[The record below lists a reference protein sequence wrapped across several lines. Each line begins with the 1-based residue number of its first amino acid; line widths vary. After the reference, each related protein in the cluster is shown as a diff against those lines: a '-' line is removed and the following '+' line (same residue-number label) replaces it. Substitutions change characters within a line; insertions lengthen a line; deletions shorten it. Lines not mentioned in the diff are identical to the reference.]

1 MEVDFSMKNIRRCL
15 CLDCPVQRNSRCV
28 ADKKKIMLL
37 ITQQD
42 LDSAMRMD
50 TDRVPG
56 VYCST
61 GRAICTDIDP
71 HEECLCSECE
81 VWLEHSWVMVR
92 YQSTSVS
99 GVNFVI

>member
-1 MEVDFSMKNIRRCL
+1 MEVDFSMENIRRCL
-15 CLDCPVQRNSRCV
+15 CLECPVQRESRCV
-28 ADKKKIMLL
+28 RDKKKIMLL

-61 GRAICTDIDP
+61 GRHLPPPYPP
-71 HEECLCSECE
+71 HP
-81 VWLEHSWVMVR
+81 
-92 YQSTSVS
+92 
-99 GVNFVI
+99 

>member
-1 MEVDFSMKNIRRCL
+1 MDVDFSMENIRRCL
-15 CLDCPVQRNSRCV
+15 CLDCPVQRNSKCV

-81 VWLEHSWVMVR
+81 VWLEHRLGDAEISEYFCIR
-92 YQSTSVS
+92 D
-99 GVNFVI
+99 

>member
-1 MEVDFSMKNIRRCL
+1 MEVDFSMENIRRCL
-15 CLDCPVQRNSRCV
+15 CLECPVQSRSQCV

-56 VYCST
+56 VYCSI
-61 GRAICTDIDP
+61 GEAICRDIDP
-71 HEECLCSECE
+71 HEECLCSGCE
-81 VWLEHSWVMVR
+81 VWREHRLSEGDVSEYFCVR
-92 YQSTSVS
+92 QR
-99 GVNFVI
+99 